1 MFSTYINTKQIQ
13 YILISRRSFYKG
25 GSIRNDT
32 GIDSEGNV
40 ANFTETEQI
49 IYYEKEKAN

>member
-40 ANFTETEQI
+40 ANFTETE
-49 IYYEKEKAN
+49 